1 MKGTTTKP
9 RKPSMPDAPPAN
21 DTARSGIPFF
31 RNASAFDNIRLS
43 AWRCVAMGATLNA
56 VSTGSALASEKDA
69 AAPTEF
75 EVPEK
80 IEYLLEDHCWKC
92 HDYGTQKG
100 DIRLDDLAGL
110 ENSKRLDLLN
120 RIQEQTY
127 FKHMPPKK
135 EEQPSEEDRKQILD
149 FISLE
154 LAKYNASTLEGKL
167 QKPEY
172 GNYIE
177 HEKLFS
183 GEYKDVPAYT
193 TDRRWLISEFIFNA
207 KFQRILQKKTIANR
221 GKERF
226 EVVGSKR
233 LQEVALANPFLL
245 PKTIGVRYYANE
257 DLTGGHLSSMLT
269 NAQAVSEYITNV
281 QVPKNKGKYL
291 PAIMEII
298 AMEEAHTATITS
310 RRAFLE
316 SHIERLCGEIYG
328 EQNESMLP
336 TFVPVVLQ
344 PLPEL
349 KEGEKYKKA
358 PMNVSTGMLEKLG
371 AAPLVYH
378 TLTDPKLA
386 QMSDEEFREYCE
398 RIWFHRGDYE
408 RTIQSRMALL
418 REYVPDFRGIAEGQL
433 RRHKKIDYKPLAD
446 EEMAA
451 ISAAI
456 QKHRKKGD
464 HYNTLIEN
472 CVSDWEQSFAQLRK
486 DAGSPSPE
494 TLSKLTSQLS
504 ILILEREPTPKEI
517 TEYVALTQS
526 YVDKLG
532 RRKAVQKLIQTFL
545 LSTEFAYRNEL
556 GAGEPDAHGRRMMS
570 PRDASYAIAYA
581 LTDQS
586 PDAELVEAAG
596 SGRLNTREDY
606 KREIERLLAKRN
618 VRSLIDPILEDKN
631 WAENTTAMPI
641 RELRFFREFF
651 GYPKALEI
659 FKDEKRF
666 GGDRLDQATN
676 RVVNE
681 ADRIV
686 EYILEKD
693 TNVFQELLGTEEFY
707 VFHNGD
713 NEAMTAT
720 SDRIKR
726 IYEYFKDKD
735 WQNFSYK
742 ELAEHTDFL
751 RENPMRSI
759 NPDNLKSGN
768 RSGDGLTLFKKS
780 LTTITARLDK
790 GQKDAAPFDLYRGYG
805 SDFMPGENVAMLWG
819 YSKDNWDW
827 SAKQPAKV
835 PERKGMLTHPAW
847 LIAHAFN
854 TETDPV
860 HRGKFVREKLLA
872 DTIPDVPITV
882 DAQIPEDHNK
892 TLRQRLAM
900 ATETS
905 SCWHCH
911 EKMNPLGNTFE
922 MYDDFGRFRTEEFL
936 EYPEHLITKRPD
948 EAKDRNHLLDLRDI
962 YKTLPVDPS
971 GHLAGTGDT
980 SLDGELVGAVDL
992 AERLSKSRRVRQSF
1006 IRHAFRYFM
1015 GRNEFLSDS
1024 KTLIDAEKAYVDNGG
1039 SFDAVIGSLLTSDS
1053 FIYRKPAEN

>member
-1 MKGTTTKP
+1 M
-9 RKPSMPDAPPAN
+9 N
-21 DTARSGIPFF
+21 CVRSIAAYLILL
-31 RNASAFDNIRLS
+31 ASAS
-43 AWRCVAMGATLNA
+43 AQ
-56 VSTGSALASEKDA
+56 DA
-69 AAPTEF
+69 AKPLPQNATE
-75 EVPEK
+75 
-80 IEYLLEDHCWKC
+80 ILDNYCYSC
-92 HDYGTQKG
+92 HDEDMQKG
-100 DIRLDDLAGL
+100 NIQLDNLDGL
-110 ENSKRLDLLN
+110 ETPKRLELLN
-120 RIQEQTY
+120 RMQEQIY
-127 FKHMPPKK
+127 FQHMPPKDK
-135 EEQPSEEDRKQILD
+135 RQPNEEERKAILG
-149 FISLE
+149 FISAE
-154 LAKYNASTLEGKL
+154 LGVHEASTLEGKL

-172 GNYIE
+172 GNYID
-177 HEKLFS
+177 HQKLFS

-207 KFQRILQKKTIANR
+207 KFQRILGNKTMANR

-233 LQEVALANPFLL
+233 LPGVSLANPFLL
-245 PKTIGVRYYANE
+245 PKTVGVRYYANE

-269 NAQAVSEYITNV
+269 NAQGVSVYMTDV
-281 QVPKNKGKYL
+281 LVPKSKGKYL
-291 PAIMEII
+291 PAVMEII
-298 AMEEAHTATITS
+298 AMEEAHTTTIAS

-316 SHIERLCGEIYG
+316 SHIERLCEDLYG
-328 EQNESMLP
+328 DRNEAMLP

-344 PLPEL
+344 PLPTL

-358 PMNVSTGMLEKLG
+358 PMNVSTNMLENLG

-378 TLTDPKLA
+378 TLTDPKFA
-386 QMSDEEFREYCE
+386 KMSDDEFRAYCE
-398 RIWFHRGDYE
+398 RVWFYRGDHE

-418 REYVPDFRGIAEGQL
+418 REYVPDFRGIAEAQL
-433 RRHKKIDYKPLAD
+433 KRHKKIEYKPLAD

-451 ISAAI
+451 IRAAI

-464 HYNTLIEN
+464 HYNALIAT
-472 CVSDWEQSFAQLRK
+472 CVEDWEQSFAQQRK
-486 DAGSPSPE
+486 DAGPPSPE
-494 TLSKLTSQLS
+494 LLTKLASQLS
-504 ILILEREPTPKEI
+504 LLILEREPTSGEI
-517 TEYVALTQS
+517 TDYIALTQS
-526 YVDKLG
+526 YVEKLG
-532 RRKAVQKLIQTFL
+532 QRKAVQKLIQTIL
-545 LSTEFAYRNEL
+545 LSTEFAYRSEL
-556 GAGEPDAHGRRMMS
+556 GLGEADQHGRRMMS

-586 PDAELVEAAG
+586 PDADLVAAAG

-618 VRSLIDPILEDKN
+618 VRSLIDPILEDKS
-631 WAENTTAMPI
+631 WAENSTTMPI

-666 GGDRLDQATN
+666 GGDRLDDATN
-676 RVVNE
+676 RAVNE

-693 TNVFQELLGTEEFY
+693 KNVFEELIGTEEFY
-707 VFHNGD
+707 VFHDGN
-713 NEAMTAT
+713 NEAMTAK
-720 SDRIKR
+720 SEHIKR

-735 WQNFSYK
+735 WQNFGYK

-751 RENPMRSI
+751 RKNPMRSI
-759 NPDNLKSGN
+759 NPDDLKSGN
-768 RSGDGLTLFKKS
+768 RSGDGLKLFKKS
-780 LTTITARLDK
+780 LTSITARLDK

-819 YSKDNWDW
+819 YSKDNWHW
-827 SAKQPAKV
+827 SANQPAKV
-835 PERKGMLTHPAW
+835 PNRKGMLTHPAW

-882 DAQIPEDHNK
+882 DAVIPEDHNK
-892 TLRQRLAM
+892 TLRARLAM
-900 ATETS
+900 ATETK

-922 MYDDFGRFRTEEFL
+922 MYDDFGRYRIEEFL

-962 YKTLPVDPS
+962 YKTLPVESS
-971 GHLAGTGDT
+971 GHLAGTRDP
-980 SLDGELVGAVDL
+980 SLDGDLKDAVDL
-992 AERLSKSRRVRQSF
+992 AERLSKSRVVRQSF

-1039 SFDAVIGSLLTSDS
+1039 SFDAVIVSLLTSDS
-1053 FIYRKPAEN
+1053 FIYRKPVEN

>member
-1 MKGTTTKP
+1 MRANSGQKFPASP
-9 RKPSMPDAPPAN
+9 RLAAIF
-21 DTARSGIPFF
+21 TATF
-31 RNASAFDNIRLS
+31 SACL
-43 AWRCVAMGATLNA
+43 L
-56 VSTGSALASEKDA
+56 GSAATSDQKGDSA
-69 AAPTEF
+69 TPF
-75 EVPEK
+75 EVPEETQ
-80 IEYLLEDHCWKC
+80 ILLENHCLDC
-92 HDYGTQKG
+92 HDDIEQKG
-100 DIRLDDLAGL
+100 DIRLDNLADL
-110 ENSKRLDLLN
+110 ETPKRLDLLN
-120 RIQEQTY
+120 RMQEQVY
-127 FKHMPPKK
+127 FQHMPPKK
-135 EEQPSEEDRKQILD
+135 KKQPSEDERKAILAM
-149 FISLE
+149 FSKE
-154 LAKYNASTLEGKL
+154 LGTHNASTLEGKL

-172 GNYIE
+172 GNYID

-183 GEYKDVPAYT
+183 GEYKDVAAYT
-193 TDRRWLISEFIFNA
+193 TDRRWLISEFIFDA
-207 KFQRILQKKTIANR
+207 KFQRILEKQTILGIKNKR
-221 GKERF
+221 YS
-226 EVVGSKR
+226 VVGSKR
-233 LQEVALANPFLL
+233 LQDVSLANPFLL

-269 NAQAVSEYITNV
+269 NAQKVSEYITDV
-281 QVPKNKGKYL
+281 QVPKSKGKYL
-291 PAIMEII
+291 PAVMEII
-298 AMEEAHTATITS
+298 AMEEAHAATIAS

-316 SHIERLCGEIYG
+316 SHIERLCEELYG
-328 EQNESMLP
+328 ERNKAMLP
-336 TFVPVVLQ
+336 TFEPVVLQ

-358 PMNVSTGMLEKLG
+358 PMNVSTNMLENLG

-386 QMSDEEFREYCE
+386 QMSDDEFRQYCE
-398 RIWFHRGDYE
+398 RVWFYRGDHE

-418 REYVPDFRGIAEGQL
+418 REYVPDFRGIAGEQL
-433 RRHKKIDYKPLAD
+433 KRHKKIDYKPLAE

-451 ISAAI
+451 IREAI

-464 HYNTLIEN
+464 HYNTLIEG
-472 CVSDWEQSFAQLRK
+472 CIADWEQSFAQERK
-486 DAGSPSPE
+486 DAGPPSPE
-494 TLSKLTSQLS
+494 TLTVLASQLS
-504 ILILEREPTPKEI
+504 KLILEREPTPE
-517 TEYVALTQS
+517 EGADYVELTRS
-526 YVDKLG
+526 YVEKLG

-545 LSTEFAYRNEL
+545 LSSEFAYRNEL
-556 GAGEPDAHGRRMMS
+556 GVGEPDEHGRRMMS

-586 PDAELVEAAG
+586 PDAELVAAAG

-606 KREIERLLAKRN
+606 KREVGRILAKRD

-631 WAENTTAMPI
+631 WAENSTAMPI

-693 TNVFQELLGTEEFY
+693 RNVFEELLGTEEFY
-707 VFHNGD
+707 VFHDGD

-735 WQNFSYK
+735 WQNFGYK

-751 RENPMRSI
+751 RKNPMRSI

-768 RSGDGLTLFKKS
+768 RSGDGLKLFKKS
-780 LTTITARLDK
+780 MTSITARLDK

-805 SDFMPGENVAMLWG
+805 SDFMTGENVAMLWS
-819 YSKDNWDW
+819 YSKDNWNW
-827 SAKQPAKV
+827 SAVQPAKV
-835 PERKGMLTHPAW
+835 PDRKGMLTHPAW
-847 LIAHAFN
+847 LIAHAVN

-882 DAQIPEDHNK
+882 DAVIPENHDQ
-892 TLRQRLAM
+892 TLRSRLAS
-900 ATETS
+900 ATES
-905 SCWHCH
+905 KSCWHCH

-922 MYDDFGRFRTEEFL
+922 MYDDFGRFRTAEYL

-948 EAKDRNHLLDLRDI
+948 EAKDRNHLLDLRDV
-962 YKTLPVDPS
+962 YKTLPVDS
-971 GHLAGTGDT
+971 AGHLAGTGDA
-980 SLDGELVGAVDL
+980 SLDGDLVGAVDL
-992 AERLSKSRRVRQSF
+992 AERLSKSRRVRQSI

-1024 KTLIDAEKAYVDNGG
+1024 KTLIDAEQAYVDNGG
-1039 SFDAVIGSLLTSDS
+1039 SFDVVIVSLLTSDS
-1053 FIYRKPAEN
+1053 FIFRKPTEN